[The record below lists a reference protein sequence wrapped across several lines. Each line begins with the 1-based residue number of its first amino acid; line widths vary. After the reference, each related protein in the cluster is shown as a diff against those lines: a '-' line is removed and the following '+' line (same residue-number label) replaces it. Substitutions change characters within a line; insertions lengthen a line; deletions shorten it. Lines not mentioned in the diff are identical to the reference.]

1 MLRLPQVCAY
11 AYKNYHK
18 RFVEFFAVPHFSLF
32 VKVQRLLKSILE
44 KKKLIWLSIS
54 ILQVKHKK
62 YGLKYWQ

>member
-44 KKKLIWLSIS
+44 KKIDLAFNIDIAG
-54 ILQVKHKK
+54 QT
-62 YGLKYWQ
+62 